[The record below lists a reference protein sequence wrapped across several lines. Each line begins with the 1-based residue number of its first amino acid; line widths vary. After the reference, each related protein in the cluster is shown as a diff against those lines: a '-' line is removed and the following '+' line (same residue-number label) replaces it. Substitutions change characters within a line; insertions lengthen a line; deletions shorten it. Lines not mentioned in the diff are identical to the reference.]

1 MAGDVINAIQVSTDT
16 KKRPYKP
23 RGWRKVFLELLKLTG
38 NVTAA
43 ATQAGITRDAAYK
56 ARRAKPEFAELWEDA
71 KEESLDAMEAE
82 AWRRAMQGVDEPV
95 YYAGKVAGHITKY
108 SDTMLIFLLKAG
120 RPHKFRERHS
130 VDVSG
135 RLDVGVVAQT
145 LRDKVIRIG
154 EVQAAGVI
162 DIEDDGRLLPADT
175 AETEEETDG

>member
-1 MAGDVINAIQVSTDT
+1 MAGDVINAIQVSTDR

-95 YYAGKVAGHITKY
+95 YYAGKVAGLY
-108 SDTMLIFLLKAG
+108 NQVQ
-120 RPHKFRERHS
+120 RHD
-130 VDVSG
+130 VDIPSQG
-135 RLDVGVVAQT
+135 GPPAQVPGAP
-145 LRDKVIRIG
+145 LRR
-154 EVQAAGVI
+154 
-162 DIEDDGRLLPADT
+162 R
-175 AETEEETDG
+175 